1 MNRFQLETASD
12 LAQNAAVSRYRRLFH
27 EEPPVTFS
35 VAVNLCESCRQSCER
50 LFEVPEYG
58 LKTCETCRDEAMVE
72 LAREVTPKPV
82 SRQQGQLIREVA

>member
-1 MNRFQLETASD
+1 MNRFSEQTAAD
-12 LAQNAAVSRYRRLFH
+12 FAHNTAVSQYRRLFH
-27 EEPPVTFS
+27 EDPPVTFS
-35 VAVNLCESCRQSCER
+35 VAVNLCESCSQSCER